1 MSATRER
8 VRDMLACGKLADSRL
23 LRGRLLGCVLLSGVL
38 AVAWLAA
45 MPAFAQTSSETER
58 KLQTIK
64 KELKSVAG
72 ERREIET
79 RRGAA
84 TRQLRQADEQVA
96 GSSSQLQATERELA
110 ASREKLAQ
118 LQQRRDA
125 LERNLG
131 GRRDEL
137 ARLVRAAY
145 AQGEAAPLKLMLA
158 QDRVAD
164 ANRLLTYH
172 RYLQTDRAGRIMA
185 LTGELAEL
193 DALEREIVD
202 RRAELDATHVR
213 QRTQLAKLEQDRK
226 SRKQLVADLDQ
237 RYQDKHSR
245 EQALGRD
252 AQGLEQVLKKLRAA
266 AARAEAERRAAA
278 AKAERA
284 ARAAREAAKRA
295 GQPPPRTPTAP
306 TKNVANAPAVGG
318 AGWPL
323 SGSLIASYDAKLP
336 DGRASHGLLIGASA
350 GTPVRAVADGNVVY
364 AEWMSGYGLILIVDH
379 GNGYMS
385 LYAHN
390 DSVLRDAGDRVK
402 RGDPVAT
409 VGSSGG
415 HGRPALY
422 FELRRNGEPVNP
434 EVWLKR

>member
-1 MSATRER
+1 MMATRS
-8 VRDMLACGKLADSRL
+8 GS
-23 LRGRLLGCVLLSGVL
+23 VLMAGVL
-38 AVAWLAA
+38 MAVVLAA
-45 MPAFAQTSSETER
+45 AWAATMPALAQTSSETER
-58 KLQTIK
+58 KLQTVK

-72 ERREIET
+72 ERREIES

-96 GSSSQLQATERELA
+96 GSSRQLQATERELA
-110 ASREKLAQ
+110 ASRDKLAE
-118 LQQRRDA
+118 LQQRRDT
-125 LERNLG
+125 LQRTLG

-137 ARLVRAAY
+137 ARLLRAAY
-145 AQGEAAPLKLMLA
+145 AQGDAAPLKLLLA

-172 RYLQTDRAGRIMA
+172 RYLQADRAGRIKV

-193 DALEREIVD
+193 DVLERAIAD
-202 RRAELDATHVR
+202 RRAELDAAHAR
-213 QRTQLAKLEQDRK
+213 QRIQLAKLEQDRK
-226 SRKQLVADLDQ
+226 SRKQLVAELDQ

-252 AQGLEQVLKKLRAA
+252 ARALEQVLKKLRAA

-278 AKAERA
+278 AKAERE

-295 GQPPPRTPTAP
+295 GRPPPRAATALA
-306 TKNVANAPAVGG
+306 KSVANAPAVGG

-323 SGSLIASYDAKLP
+323 SGSLIAGYGAKLP

-350 GTPVRAVADGNVVY
+350 GTPVRAVADGSVVY

-434 EVWLKR
+434 DVWLKR